1 MHMGIVPNGLL
12 ALYGALGA
20 ERHKQFLIELPKVVI
35 LLHTFRAMYLSKR
48 IMGIEHE
55 LHGALLG
62 SDTLVS
68 RFHCQDSFL
77 PSPPQGT

>member
-1 MHMGIVPNGLL
+1 MAILPNGLL
-12 ALYGALGA
+12 DLYSALGA

-35 LLHTFRAMYLSKR
+35 LLHTFRAMDLSER

-55 LHGALLG
+55 LHCALLG

-68 RFHCQDSFL
+68 RYHCQDSLL
-77 PSPPQGT
+77 PSPPRGT